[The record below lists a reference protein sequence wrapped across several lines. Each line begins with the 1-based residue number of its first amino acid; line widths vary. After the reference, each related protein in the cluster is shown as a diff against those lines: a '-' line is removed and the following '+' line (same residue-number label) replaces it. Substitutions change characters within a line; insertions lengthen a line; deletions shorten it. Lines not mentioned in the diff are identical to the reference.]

1 MMEERNGRTAP
12 PSEAATGGSE
22 AGIDA
27 AEARLTRAGLA
38 FSESLRDASV
48 AGRETVE
55 RVAWAARPLLIGAG
69 ILAGVIVV
77 TKLWR
82 SPRPAQP
89 RRLPAAQPAARQ
101 WPALARS
108 LAFALAAVA
117 VRRLAA
123 RWLGQPPRRA

>member
-1 MMEERNGRTAP
+1 MMEERDGLAAP
-12 PSEAATGGSE
+12 PDEGAAGASE

-27 AEARLTRAGLA
+27 AEARLTRAGAA
-38 FSESLRDASV
+38 FSASLRDASV

-69 ILAGVIVV
+69 ILAGAVVV
-77 TKLWR
+77 TRLWR
-82 SPRPAQP
+82 GVRPAEP
-89 RRLPAAQPAARQ
+89 RRLPAAQPTTR
-101 WPALARS
+101 PLRALARS
-108 LAFALAAVA
+108 LAFALATMA

>member
-1 MMEERNGRTAP
+1 MMDERDGRVAP
-12 PSEAATGGSE
+12 PSEGATGGSE

-27 AEARLTRAGLA
+27 AEARLTRAGVA
-38 FSESLRDASV
+38 FSASLRDASV

-77 TKLWR
+77 TRLWR
-82 SPRPAQP
+82 GTRQTPL

-108 LAFALAAVA
+108 LAYALAAVA
-117 VRRLAA
+117 VRRLTA